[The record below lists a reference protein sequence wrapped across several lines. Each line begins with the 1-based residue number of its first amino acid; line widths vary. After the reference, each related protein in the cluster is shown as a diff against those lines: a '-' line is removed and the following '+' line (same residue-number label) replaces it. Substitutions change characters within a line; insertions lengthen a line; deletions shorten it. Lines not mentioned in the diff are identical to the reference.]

1 MKNQIKRQP
10 GRDIND
16 IILTLVFLIVFALT
30 SGYYM
35 LTSNVASLKIH
46 PNDASIK
53 KLENLSTWIAFVTT
67 YLLWLGS
74 HYC

>member
-16 IILTLVFLIVFALT
+16 IILTLVFLAVFALT
-30 SGYYM
+30 SGYYI

-46 PNDASIK
+46 PNDASVQNAIRQSLVI
-53 KLENLSTWIAFVTT
+53 LEGTND
-67 YLLWLGS
+67 GK
-74 HYC
+74 

>member
-46 PNDASIK
+46 PNDASVQNAIRQSLVA
-53 KLENLSTWIAFVTT
+53 LEGTSD
-67 YLLWLGS
+67 GK
-74 HYC
+74 

>member
-16 IILTLVFLIVFALT
+16 IILTLVFLVVFALT

-35 LTSNVASLKIH
+35 LTSNVASLKMH
-46 PNDASIK
+46 PNDASVQNAIRQSLVI
-53 KLENLSTWIAFVTT
+53 LEGTSD
-67 YLLWLGS
+67 GK
-74 HYC
+74 